1 VSKQAVGRPPPPH
14 RCGRNTHNN
23 RSHSGEELNGI
34 IKGAAAAE
42 KRAEASANKART
54 KRAKKNIR
62 KEKKMASRYTLYT
75 YIEKI
80 WHFSNI
86 KLRGNK
92 RSRRA
97 EWGGVGGVRSYW

>member
-54 KRAKKNIR
+54 KRAKKNIK
-62 KEKKMASRYTLYT
+62 KEKKRWRVDIHCIHT
-75 YIEKI
+75 
-80 WHFSNI
+80 
-86 KLRGNK
+86 
-92 RSRRA
+92 
-97 EWGGVGGVRSYW
+97 